1 LAYKETKEG
10 STQDGQHFR
19 KSLVIGSQSN
29 LPWTPPS
36 WTLFPNKSL
45 SLSLSLSLLL
55 LLSKDSTWRETKEDA
70 SSKRTRSTREHVLQR
85 QRKMPEDKH
94 SPYVSLCLTQRCF
107 VSYKGTKEDST
118 WCAFISLD
126 IPTKKP
132 SARVIL
138 VIFSNC
144 NPRTKA
150 AQSQTKPSTTRNL
163 LEGRHFYSKRTHS
176 VVREHVLQ

>member
-1 LAYKETKEG
+1 VQGLSKG
-10 STQDGQHFR
+10 CLGCRDR
-19 KSLVIGSQSN
+19 
-29 LPWTPPS
+29 LPAVSFFSPGRPRHGHCF
-36 WTLFPNKSL
+36 LINPSL
-45 SLSLSLSLLL
+45 SLSLSLS
-55 LLSKDSTWRETKEDA
+55 
-70 SSKRTRSTREHVLQR
+70 SSSSRRTAPGER

>member
-1 LAYKETKEG
+1 MAYKETKEG

-45 SLSLSLSLLL
+45 SLSLSLS
-55 LLSKDSTWRETKEDA
+55 
-70 SSKRTRSTREHVLQR
+70 SSSSRRTAPGER